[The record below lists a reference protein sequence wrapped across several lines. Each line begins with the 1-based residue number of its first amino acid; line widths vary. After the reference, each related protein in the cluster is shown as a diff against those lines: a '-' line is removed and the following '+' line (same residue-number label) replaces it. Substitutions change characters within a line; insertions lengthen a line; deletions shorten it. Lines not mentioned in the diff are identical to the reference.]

1 MADVVD
7 LFVSEQSRHCG
18 ALYLLFCD
26 EQNRVALPMVFD
38 DVDVGQPEDCRERLV
53 PILAMV
59 GQRLPGGSVVAAL
72 GRRGL
77 PRVTAV
83 DLEWMAGVRDACE
96 RVQTRLLGFYVAV
109 PDGILNGMP

>member
-26 EQNRVALPMVFD
+26 EQDRVTVPMVFD
-38 DVDVGQPEDCRERLV
+38 DVDVGQPKDCQQRLV
-53 PILAMV
+53 PILEMA

-72 GRRGL
+72 GRPGL
-77 PRVTAV
+77 SRVTAT
-83 DLEWMAGVRDACE
+83 DLEWMAGVRGACE
-96 RVQTRLLGFYVAV
+96 RVSMRLLGFYVAV
-109 PDGILNGMP
+109 PDGILNGTP